1 MKQANMMPATIIM
14 FALAAVLVVVAYYRG
29 GQSAAVGGL
38 KVGGKMMVNVF
49 PMLLASFAVAG
60 LAQVLIPREFVARWL
75 GQASGMKGILIS
87 TFAGAVSAPGGPYV
101 SFPLVAAIYQ
111 AGAGIGPVV
120 AFVTSWSLLA
130 VTRIPME
137 ASLID
142 PRVTLVRLA
151 TTFFVPP
158 LAGLLAATFFS
169 GVTYRG

>member
-14 FALAAVLVVVAYYRG
+14 FALAAALVVVAYYRG
-29 GQSAAVGGL
+29 GQHIAGL
-38 KVGGKMMVNVF
+38 KVGGKMMVNVI
-49 PMLLASFAVAG
+49 PVLLASFAVAG
-60 LAQVLIPREFVARWL
+60 LVQVLVPREFVANWL
-75 GQASGMKGILIS
+75 GHASGMKGILIA
-87 TFAGAVSAPGGPYV
+87 TVAGAVSAPGGPYI

-151 TTFFVPP
+151 TTFFFPP
-158 LAGLLAATFFS
+158 LAGLLAAAFFS
-169 GVTYRG
+169 RVTYRG